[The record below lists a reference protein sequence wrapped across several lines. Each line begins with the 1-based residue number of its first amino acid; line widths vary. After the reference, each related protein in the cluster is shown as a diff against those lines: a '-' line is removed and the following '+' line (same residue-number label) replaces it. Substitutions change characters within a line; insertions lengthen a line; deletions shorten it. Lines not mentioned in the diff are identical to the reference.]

1 MGGQYLIKCSPW
13 TCIICWYTSGLK
25 VVLRG
30 CLSHFHF
37 VSALISVTVCA
48 SRKHF
53 STNIFAAFSV
63 KSGSYFHGLVFS
75 VPFLWVVAT
84 IGFVGNLA
92 PFAVAS
98 MMISSHGSTFYICCT
113 LRGESTCHG
122 DFPLQMPVMWNCDD
136 FFVSL
141 AWTNCW
147 TNSHS
152 AQWFE
157 SYQFCL
163 SYPFS
168 AE

>member
-25 VVLRG
+25 VVLKG

-63 KSGSYFHGLVFS
+63 KSGSYFHGLVFP
-75 VPFLWVVAT
+75 VPFLL
-84 IGFVGNLA
+84 GGGNYWLRWQFGTLCCCQHDDIITWKYFLHFLH
-92 PFAVAS
+92 FA
-98 MMISSHGSTFYICCT
+98 
-113 LRGESTCHG
+113 RGIHLSWW
-122 DFPLQMPVMWNCDD
+122 FPLQMSVMWNCDD